1 MKVEF
6 LETTYLGSKLY
17 NKGSKIDATA
27 DEVRNL
33 LDEGLAIV
41 VEFDEKPKKATRVV
55 SKKLKR

>member
-17 NKGSKIDATA
+17 KKGSKIDATA